1 MREVLSGVRVIEV
14 GQYVFVPTA
23 AAVLAEW
30 GADVVKIEH
39 PVRGDAYRGL
49 RQSGALKID
58 LPFNYAV
65 EHANRGKRSLGLD
78 ISKPEGHALLM
89 ELVADADVFLTN
101 LLPRSRRKLRIE
113 PEDLR
118 PHNEKLVYARGTAL
132 GNEGPEREKGGYDFA
147 VYWARAGSGLSA
159 TPGDATRPTPMPGGA
174 YGDTLAAAA
183 LAGGIG
189 AALFASERSGV
200 GRVVDVSLLGLGL
213 WAMGA
218 GIAASLAHAQPLQPL
233 ARVPASNAL
242 AGVYRTQDDRWI
254 TLNLLQGHPY
264 WARLCEALEQP
275 ELARDERFA
284 SAEQFAAH
292 SEACA
297 AALDQVFGS
306 QPLAVWRERLAD
318 FDGVWAVFQ
327 DSLEAANDPQTRANG
342 YLTQVPGATQG
353 EIAGELV
360 TNPVRFDDQRPTTRR
375 APEAGEHTEEL
386 LLERG
391 LDWKRIGAL
400 KAAGV
405 IN

>member
-1 MREVLSGVRVIEV
+1 MHEVLAGVRVIEV
-14 GQYVFVPTA
+14 AEYVFVPTA

-49 RQSGALKID
+49 RQSGPLKID
-58 LPFNYAV
+58 LPFSYAI

-89 ELVADADVFLTN
+89 ELVADADVFMTN
-101 LLPRSRRKLRIE
+101 LLPRTRRKLRIE

-118 PHNEKLVYARGTAL
+118 PHNARLVYARGSAL
-132 GNEGPEREKGGYDFA
+132 GTEGPEREKGGYDYA
-147 VYWARAGSGLSA
+147 IYWARAGGALSSTTA
-159 TPGDATRPTPMPGGA
+159 DASRPTPMPGPA
-174 YGDTLAAAA
+174 YGDTQGAAM

-189 AALFASERSGV
+189 AALFARERSGE
-200 GRVVDVSLLGLGL
+200 GRVVDVSLLGLGM

-218 GIAASLAHAQPLQPL
+218 GIAASLAHGQPMQPL
-233 ARVPASNAL
+233 ARIPASNPL

-254 TLNLLQGHPY
+254 SLNLLQGHPF
-264 WARLCEALEQP
+264 WSRLCESLQQP

-284 SAEQFAAH
+284 TAEKFIDNT
-292 SEACA
+292 EACA
-297 AALDQVFGS
+297 AALDEVFGS
-306 QPLAVWRERLAD
+306 QPLAVWRERLRD

-327 DSLEAANDPQTRANG
+327 DTLEAANDPQARANG
-342 YLTQVPGATQG
+342 YVAEVPGAAEG
-353 EIAGELV
+353 EVAGALV
-360 TNPVRFDDQRPTTRR
+360 TNPVRFDERRPTTRR

-391 LDWKRIGAL
+391 LDWERIREL